1 MIFTFITHSILY
13 QLFASN
19 PMPPP
24 LWPKIGALTFLIVII
39 IALIIKFLMIY
50 PKRLEIEKTQTGIYF
65 IESKDYINAIKCFD
79 EAIRINSN
87 YSEAYFNKARAL
99 IKVND
104 NNNALKTLEEFIK
117 ISKNSI
123 DINVAKEI
131 IHNLNNNIMITK
143 L

>member
-1 MIFTFITHSILY
+1 MIFTFYTHSVLY

-24 LWPKIGALTFLIVII
+24 IWPKIGALTFLFVVL
-39 IALIIKFLMIY
+39 IALLIKFLMIY
-50 PKRLEIEKTQTGIYF
+50 PKRLEVEKTQAGINF
-65 IESKDYINAIKCFD
+65 IELKDYNNAIKCFD

-99 IKVND
+99 IKID
-104 NNNALKTLEEFIK
+104 DFNNALKTLEEFIK

-131 IHNLNNNIMITK
+131 ILSINNNIMKT
-143 L
+143 

>member
-1 MIFTFITHSILY
+1 
-13 QLFASN
+13 
-19 PMPPP
+19 
-24 LWPKIGALTFLIVII
+24 
-39 IALIIKFLMIY
+39 MIY
-50 PKRLEIEKTQTGIYF
+50 PKQLEVEKTQKGINF

-99 IKVND
+99 IKAND
-104 NNNALKTLEEFIK
+104 INNALKTLEEFIK

-131 IHNLNNNIMITK
+131 ILNLNNNIMKTK
-143 L
+143 Q